1 MIRLK
6 GGRIID
12 PANGRDEIGDLYI
25 DHGRIVAAPDN
36 TTGLETYDLT
46 GRIVMAGGI
55 DIHSHIAG
63 GNVNMSRVL
72 LLEQHP
78 AMEPHPGH
86 LPFSTTPWST
96 YETGRLYA
104 EMGYTTVVEPALVA
118 QGAVQAHLELAD
130 IPYIDRGAL
139 AVLGNTDFLLNL
151 LRETGGGTDV
161 LDDFVA
167 WSVATTKCLGVKVIN
182 AGGGM
187 AFKENVRTY
196 ALDDVVPSYGVSS
209 RSIVQALL
217 ASVNRLGIPHPLHV
231 HCNNL
236 GVPGTSYL
244 TAIETMEA
252 ASGLPLHLA
261 HLQFYGYGTD
271 GKRHFSTASTML
283 AEAISKHK
291 NITADIGQV
300 MFGQTVTISGDI
312 IRQYAALGQ
321 ARPRKTILWDGD
333 GTGGGIVPYKYDDKN
348 FYNALQWAIG
358 LELFLLIDDPWR
370 VFFTTDHPNGAPF
383 TTYPQ
388 VLHLLMDAN
397 ERDEWISQ
405 LPKAAM
411 DMALLPQLRR
421 EYNLYEVATMTRA
434 APARLLGL
442 KDRGHLGVG
451 AAADISVYTDRPDK
465 TAMFSAADYVFKDG
479 DLIVEDGEVK
489 PYRWG
494 RTHYISPPT
503 GSGQIE
509 TVLKRYYDERYG
521 GLAHDAF
528 AVPDT
533 FSGGRGQ
540 FEEHTC
546 RT

>member
-12 PANGRDEIGDLYI
+12 PANGRDEVGDLFI
-25 DHGRIVAAPDN
+25 DGGRIVEAPLNMD
-36 TTGLETYDLT
+36 GVETYDLT
-46 GRIVMAGGI
+46 GKIVMAGGI

-63 GNVNMSRVL
+63 GNVNMSRTL

-78 AMEPHPGH
+78 AMDPHPGH
-86 LPFSTTPWST
+86 APFSTAPWST

-104 EMGYTTVVEPALVA
+104 EMGFTTVIEPAVVA

-139 AVLGNTDFLLNL
+139 AVLGNTDFLLKM
-151 LRETGGGTDV
+151 LRAGDHISTDL
-161 LDDFVA
+161 LDDYVA

-182 AGGGM
+182 AGGGA

-196 ALDDVVPSYGVSS
+196 GLDDVVPSYGVSS
-209 RSIVQALL
+209 RAIIQALI
-217 ASVNRLGIPHPLHV
+217 ASVHRLGIPHPLHV
-231 HCNNL
+231 HCSNL
-236 GVPGTSYL
+236 GVAGTSYV

-252 ASGLPLHLA
+252 AGGLPIHLA
-261 HLQFYGYGTD
+261 HLQFYGYGGE
-271 GKRHFSTASTML
+271 GKRNFSSASAFL
-283 AEAISKHK
+283 AEAIAFHK
-291 NITADIGQV
+291 NVTADIGQV
-300 MFGQTVTISGDI
+300 MFGQTVTISGDVM
-312 IRQYAALGQ
+312 RQYASLSGAK
-321 ARPRKTILWDGD
+321 PKKSIIWDGD
-333 GTGGGIVPYKYDDKN
+333 GTGGGIVPYAYNAKN
-348 FYNALQWAIG
+348 YYNALQWAIG

-397 ERDEWISQ
+397 ERADWISR

-421 EYNLYEVATMTRA
+421 EYSLYEIAIMSRA

-442 KDRGHLGVG
+442 ADRGQLGIG
-451 AAADISVYTDRPDK
+451 AAADVAVYTDQPNK

-479 DLIVEDGEVK
+479 DLIVEDGKVK
-489 PYRWG
+489 AYRWG
-494 RTHYISPPT
+494 RTHYLRPPQ
-503 GSGQIE
+503 GSGQIDE
-509 TVLKRYYDERYG
+509 WLTRYYREQY
-521 GLAHDAF
+521 GLAADAF
-528 AVPDT
+528 AVPDA
-533 FSGGRGQ
+533 FSGGDSH
-540 FEEHTC
+540 FEVHSC

>member
-12 PANGRDEIGDLYI
+12 PANGRDETGDLFI
-25 DHGRIVAAPDN
+25 EDGRIVAAPASMD
-36 TTGLETYDLT
+36 GIKTYDLT
-46 GRIVMAGGI
+46 GKIVMAGGI

-63 GNVNMSRVL
+63 GSVNMSRTL

-78 AMEPHPGH
+78 GENPHPGH
-86 LPFSTTPWST
+86 APFSTARWST

-118 QGAVQAHLELAD
+118 QAAVQAHLELAD

-139 AVLGNTDFLLNL
+139 AVLGNTDFLLRL
-151 LRETGGGTDV
+151 LRDGESETV
-161 LDDFVA
+161 LDDYVA
-167 WSVATTKCLGVKVIN
+167 WSVEKTKCLGVKVIN
-182 AGGGM
+182 AGGGA
-187 AFKENVRTY
+187 AFKENVRTFG
-196 ALDDVVPSYGVSS
+196 LDDVVPSYGVSS
-209 RSIVQALL
+209 RAIVQALL
-217 ASVNRLGIPHPLHV
+217 ASVHRLGIPHPLHV

-236 GVPGTSYL
+236 GVPGTSFV

-261 HLQFYGYGTD
+261 HLQFYGYGSE
-271 GKRHFSTASTML
+271 GKRSFSSAAALL
-283 AEAISKHK
+283 AEAIAYHK
-291 NITADIGQV
+291 NVTVDVGQV
-300 MFGQTVTISGDI
+300 MFGQTVTISGDVM
-312 IRQYAALGQ
+312 RQYSSLSA
-321 ARPRKTILWDGD
+321 ARPKKTIIWDGD
-333 GTGGGIVPYKYDDKN
+333 GTGGGIVPYRYSDKN
-348 FYNALQWAIG
+348 FYNALQWAVG

-397 ERDEWISQ
+397 ERAEWISR

-411 DMALLPQLRR
+411 DMTLLSQLRR
-421 EYNLYEVATMTRA
+421 EYSLYEIATMTRA

-442 KDRGHLGVG
+442 KNRGQLGIG
-451 AAADISVYTDRPDK
+451 AAADISVYTERADK

-479 DLIVEDGEVK
+479 DLIVENGAVK

-494 RTHYISPPT
+494 RTHYIKPPR
-503 GSGQIE
+503 GSAQIE
-509 TVLKRYYDERYG
+509 DWLGRYYAEHY
-521 GLAHDAF
+521 GLAVDAF
-528 AVPDT
+528 AVPDA
-533 FSGGRGQ
+533 FAGKASH
-540 FEEHTC
+540 FEEQPC

>member
-12 PANGRDEIGDLYI
+12 PANGRDEVGDLFI
-25 DHGRIVAAPDN
+25 ENGRIAAAPASMD
-36 TTGLETYDLT
+36 GIETYDLT

-63 GNVNMSRVL
+63 ASVNMSRTL

-78 AMEPHPGH
+78 GMDPHPGH
-86 LPFSTTPWST
+86 APFSTARWST

-104 EMGYTTVVEPALVA
+104 EMGYTTVVEPALLA
-118 QGAVQAHLELAD
+118 QSAVQAHLELAD

-139 AVLGNTDFLLNL
+139 AVLGNTDFLLRL
-151 LRETGGGTDV
+151 LRDGESTTV
-161 LDDFVA
+161 LDDYVA
-167 WSVATTKCLGVKVIN
+167 WSVAKTKCLGVKVIN
-182 AGGGM
+182 AGGGA
-187 AFKENVRTY
+187 AFKENVRTFG
-196 ALDDVVPSYGVSS
+196 LDDVVPSYGVSS
-209 RSIVQALL
+209 RAIVQALL
-217 ASVNRLGIPHPLHV
+217 ASVHRLGIPHPLHV

-236 GVPGTSYL
+236 GVPGTSFV

-252 ASGLPLHLA
+252 ANGLPLHLA
-261 HLQFYGYGTD
+261 HLQFYGYGSES
-271 GKRHFSTASTML
+271 KRQFSTASALL
-283 AEAISKHK
+283 AEAIGFHK
-291 NITADIGQV
+291 NITVDVGQV
-300 MFGQTVTISGDI
+300 MFGQTVTISGDVM
-312 IRQYAALGQ
+312 RQYASLSS
-321 ARPRKTILWDGD
+321 ARPKKTIIWDGD
-333 GTGGGIVPYKYDDKN
+333 GTGGGIVPYRYSETSY
-348 FYNALQWAIG
+348 YNALQWAIG

-397 ERDEWISQ
+397 ERAEWISR

-411 DMALLPQLRR
+411 NMALLPQLRR
-421 EYNLYEVATMTRA
+421 EYSLYEIAIMTRA

-442 KDRGHLGVG
+442 KDRGQLGIG
-451 AAADISVYTDRPDK
+451 AAADISVYTERADK

-489 PYRWG
+489 AYRWG
-494 RTHYISPPT
+494 RTHYIKPPR
-503 GSGQIE
+503 GSSQIE
-509 TVLKRYYDERYG
+509 AWLGRYYAEHYG
-521 GLAHDAF
+521 LPADAF
-528 AVPDT
+528 AVPDA
-533 FSGGRGQ
+533 FSGKASH
-540 FEEHTC
+540 FEEQPC